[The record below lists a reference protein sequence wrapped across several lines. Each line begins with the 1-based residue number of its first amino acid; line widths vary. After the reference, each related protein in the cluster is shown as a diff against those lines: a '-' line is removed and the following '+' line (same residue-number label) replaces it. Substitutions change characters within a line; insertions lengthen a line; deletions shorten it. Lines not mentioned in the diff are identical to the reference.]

1 MIAANELSANLIRVS
16 VDLLLLRGANMQ
28 GPTRTMTLDEISA
41 YVGKEIGVSDWFLL
55 DQNRINQFA
64 DITEDHMF
72 LHVNPEAAAATPFG
86 GTIAHGL
93 LTLSMMP
100 VMAYQAVPGVSGTK
114 MGVNYGY
121 NKVRFMAPVRSG
133 KRIRGRFGVKALE
146 PQSGGRMQ
154 IVHDCTIEI
163 EGESKPALAAE
174 WITMVWM

>member
-1 MIAANELSANLIRVS
+1 ME
-16 VDLLLLRGANMQ
+16 
-28 GPTRTMTLDEISA
+28 GPVKSMTLDEVEG
-41 YVGKEIGVSDWFLL
+41 YVGKEIGVSDWFTI
-55 DQNRINQFA
+55 DQERIDRFA
-64 DITEDHMF
+64 DVTEDLMF

-121 NKVRFMAPVRSG
+121 NAVRFMAPVKSG
-133 KRIRGRFGVKALE
+133 KRIRGHFTVKALE
-146 PQSGGRMQ
+146 PKSGGRMQ
-154 IVHDCTIEI
+154 IVHDCTVEI
-163 EGESKPALAAE
+163 EGEEKPALAAE

>member
-1 MIAANELSANLIRVS
+1 
-16 VDLLLLRGANMQ
+16 MQ
-28 GPTRTMTLDEISA
+28 GPTRTMTLDEIST

-55 DQNRINQFA
+55 DQNRINGFA
-64 DITEDHMF
+64 DLTEDHMF
-72 LHVNPEAAAATPFG
+72 LHVNPEAAAQTPFG

-133 KRIRGRFGVKALE
+133 KRIRGRFVVKALE
-146 PQSGGRMQ
+146 PASGGRMQ

-163 EGESKPALAAE
+163 EGEPKPALAAE